1 MNAFFKGAGTVLR
14 RVWVWSLLLVLLSA
28 SLVWFIGPMLAVDDY
43 RFWQG
48 ATARLLTISSVFLL
62 WGLAMVWLGGRRVAA
77 SKKPENQARDA
88 QKGRLE
94 DERRHVRARF
104 KEAEQ
109 ALATTPR
116 YGNHR
121 KRWRHELPW
130 YVLIG
135 EEGSGKTSLL
145 AANGLHAPLDR
156 SDATPAGCSAFC
168 DWYFAD
174 KAVLIDTP
182 GRYLC
187 QRHGAPDAAGWATL
201 LGLLRTRR
209 RASPLNGVVVTLSVQ
224 TLLASNEHD
233 LDLHARQV
241 HARLQEVQQTL
252 HVDVPLYLVLTHADR
267 LPGFAEYFDT
277 PEAQAA
283 VGVLGEPLAVGT
295 TGAEMAQVRQAFEAL
310 LQRLS
315 AELITRL
322 HQERH
327 VERRARMLDLPPHA
341 AQMGERL
348 CAFIE
353 TAFRAHRAP
362 RINGLRGFYLTCAG
376 DVRAHGVSGLFRQVI
391 LAEADLAGLHTEE
404 RQRLRWRQAGLSLA
418 ALLLLGAGA
427 ALWTHSYTVNHQRL
441 GQLVEL
447 ARETVAVAPETDH
460 TLVVLAQLDQR
471 FAATQVFPAKGDAR
485 LLERA
490 GLYQGD
496 LSAPV
501 LASAYEHTLHQQ
513 LLPAVVALLEEQ
525 VQGSL
530 ADRERL
536 LDPLRAYLMLT
547 LRERRENRW
556 LAERVAQAWSTRY
569 AGAAAVQERLN
580 AHVARLLA
588 LPFAAPLND
597 ALVAQARQV
606 LRGESLADVVYR
618 VLREQARDLE
628 PLRLADGVAFTGV
641 DPPIP
646 GFYTKR
652 FLQYFD
658 AQGPRLVNTIA
669 QDNWVLGE
677 SADLSVLELRRLILA
692 LEQRYFSE
700 YADVWSDALGRV
712 RRVASEDLKQDA
724 ARLASVTSARSPLVL
739 LLQQVRENTL
749 LAGPLP
755 MAEDS
760 PRRTLQRRFEPL
772 HQLLDE
778 QQNPG
783 AELTRA
789 LGLLDELHLQLL
801 ALNRDVSPGQ
811 AAFLRVKR
819 RMEGQPDVLGTLR
832 DVAARL
838 PLPLSGLF
846 EGMADDSW
854 QHLLE
859 DAYVHVNQRYQSE
872 VYGVYA
878 QAIRQRYP
886 FNAHAASDVA
896 LSDFQAFFKPQGVM
910 ARFYDSYLRPFV
922 SAEGGRYRLRSLD
935 GRSLPM
941 TRGMLDHLSKAQLI
955 RRSFFTDGGG
965 DLQVRFTL
973 APYSLDQ
980 AVSRA
985 VLRIGERQ
993 LEYRHGPIVPM
1004 VFQWPDE
1011 AENGRSSLVLER
1023 GAERPL
1029 GLEKNTG
1036 AWSWFRLVDLLQSE
1050 PASGRDG
1057 HLLKADLAGLR
1068 ANFLLTS
1075 QRAPSPFPLGD
1086 WRTFRLP
1093 EQL

>member
-1 MNAFFKGAGTVLR
+1 MNAFFKGAGAVLR

-28 SLVWFIGPMLAVDDY
+28 GLVWFFGPLLAVDDY

-48 ATARLLTISSVFLL
+48 ATARLLTISSLFLL
-62 WGLAMVWLGGRRVAA
+62 WGLAMVWLNGRRAVA
-77 SKKPENQARDA
+77 SNTPESQARNA
-88 QKGRLE
+88 HKGRLE
-94 DERRHVRARF
+94 DERQHVRARF

-109 ALATTPR
+109 ALVTTPR
-116 YGNHR
+116 YGNHH

-145 AANGLHAPLDR
+145 AANGLQAPLDR
-156 SDATPAGCSAFC
+156 SEATPAGRSASC

-174 KAVLIDTP
+174 QAVLIDTP
-182 GRYLC
+182 GRYLS
-187 QRHGAPDAAGWATL
+187 QPHGASDAAGWATL
-201 LGLLRTRR
+201 LGLLKARR
-209 RASPLNGVVVTLSVQ
+209 RACPLNGVVVTLSVQ

-241 HARLQEVQQTL
+241 HGRVQDIQQTL
-252 HVDVPLYLVLTHADR
+252 QVDVPLYLVLTHADR
-267 LPGFAEYFDT
+267 LPGFAEYFDS

-283 VGVLGEPLAVGT
+283 VGVLGESLAVGT
-295 TGAEMAQVRQAFEAL
+295 AGAEMAQVRQAFEAL

-322 HQERH
+322 HQERN
-327 VERRARMLDLPPHA
+327 VERRGRMLDLPAQA
-341 AQMGERL
+341 AQMGERV
-348 CAFIE
+348 CRFIE
-353 TAFRAHRAP
+353 TAFRAYRAP
-362 RINGLRGFYLTCAG
+362 LINGLRGFYLTCAG
-376 DVRAHGVSGLFRQVI
+376 DARARFVPELFSQVI
-391 LAEADLAGLHTEE
+391 LAEADLAGLHTRE
-404 RQRLRWRQAGLSLA
+404 RQRLRWRQGGLGLA
-418 ALLLLGAGA
+418 ALVLLGAGA
-427 ALWTHSYTVNHQRL
+427 ALWTHSYTVNQQRL
-441 GQLVEL
+441 GQLVAL
-447 ARETVAVAPETDH
+447 AHPSAAVATETDH
-460 TLVVLAQLDQR
+460 TLMVLAQLDRR

-501 LASAYEHTLHQQ
+501 LASAYEHSLHQQ
-513 LLPAVVALLEEQ
+513 LLPVLVALLEEQ
-525 VQGSL
+525 VQGNL

-547 LRERRENRW
+547 LRDRREHRW
-556 LAERVAQAWSTRY
+556 LAERIAQAWATRY

-628 PLRLADGVAFTGV
+628 PLRLAEGAALVAAG
-641 DPPIP
+641 PPIP

-652 FLQYFD
+652 FLQYLE
-658 AQGPRLVNTIA
+658 AQGPRLVNAIA

-677 SADLSVLELRRLILA
+677 SADLSALELRRLILA

-700 YADVWSDALGRV
+700 YAEVWSSALGQL
-712 RRVASEDLKQDA
+712 RRVPSDDLKQDA
-724 ARLASVTSARSPLVL
+724 AGLASLTSARSPLVL

-755 MAEDS
+755 LAEDS

-789 LGLLDELHLQLL
+789 LAVLDELHLQLV
-801 ALNRDVSPGQ
+801 ALNRDGSAGQ
-811 AAFLRVKR
+811 AAFQRVKR
-819 RMEGQPDVLGTLR
+819 RMDGQPDVLGTLR

-859 DAYVHVNQRYQSE
+859 AAYGHVNQRYQSE

-896 LSDFQAFFKPQGVM
+896 LSDFHGFFKPQGAL

-922 SAEGGRYRLRSLD
+922 SAEGARYRLRSLD

-941 TRGMLDHLSKAQLI
+941 SRGVLDQLSKAQLI

-993 LEYRHGPIVPM
+993 LEYRHGPIVP
-1004 VFQWPDE
+1004 VLFQWPEE

-1036 AWSWFRLVDLLQSE
+1036 AWSWFRLVDLLHSE

-1057 HLLKADLAGLR
+1057 HVLKADLAGLR

-1075 QRAPSPFPLGD
+1075 QRTPSPLPLAD

>member
-28 SLVWFIGPMLAVDDY
+28 GLVWFFGPLLAVDDY

-48 ATARLLTISSVFLL
+48 ATARLSTISSVFLL
-62 WGLAMVWLGGRRVAA
+62 WGLAMVWLGGRRAVA
-77 SKKPENQARDA
+77 SSTPESQARNA

-94 DERRHVRARF
+94 DERRHLRARF
-104 KEAEQ
+104 KDAEQ

-116 YGNHR
+116 YGNRR

-145 AANGLHAPLDR
+145 MANGLQAPLDC
-156 SDATPAGCSAFC
+156 SGATPAGRSAFC

-174 KAVLIDTP
+174 TAVLIDTP
-182 GRYLC
+182 GRYLS
-187 QRHGAPDAAGWATL
+187 QPDGASDAAGWATL

-209 RASPLNGVVVTLSVQ
+209 KASPLAGVVVTLSVQ
-224 TLLASNEHD
+224 TLLASHEHD

-241 HARLQEVQQTL
+241 HGRLQEIRQAL
-252 HVDVPLYLVLTHADR
+252 HVDVPIYLVLTHADR
-267 LPGFAEYFDT
+267 LPGFAEYVDS
-277 PEAQAA
+277 PQAQAA
-283 VGVLGEPLAVGT
+283 QGVWGESLALGT
-295 TGAEMAQVRQAFEAL
+295 TGDDRDVVRQAFEAL

-315 AELITRL
+315 GGLITRL
-322 HQERH
+322 HQERN
-327 VERRARMLDLPPHA
+327 VERRARMLELPSHLA
-341 AQMGERL
+341 RMGERL
-348 CAFIE
+348 CVFIE
-353 TAFRAHRAP
+353 TAFRAHCAP
-362 RINGLRGFYLTCAG
+362 RINGVRGFYLTGAG
-376 DVRAHGVSGLFRQVI
+376 DVRAHCVPALFRQVI
-391 LAEADLAGLHTEE
+391 LAEADLAGLHGRE
-404 RQRLRWRQAGLSLA
+404 RQRLHWRQAGLSLA

-427 ALWTHSYTVNHQRL
+427 ALWMHSYTANHQRL

-447 ARETVAVAPETDH
+447 AHETAAFATEPDS
-460 TLVVLAQLDQR
+460 TLMVLAQLDRR
-471 FAATQVFPAKGDAR
+471 FAATLVFPAKGDAR
-485 LLERA
+485 LVERA

-496 LSAPV
+496 LSAPL
-501 LASAYEHTLHQQ
+501 LAGAYEQALLQQ

-530 ADRERL
+530 ANRERL
-536 LDPLRAYLMLT
+536 LDALRAYLMLT
-547 LRERRENRW
+547 LHERRENSW
-556 LAERVAQAWSTRY
+556 LAERVAQAWSARY

-580 AHVARLLA
+580 AHLARLLA

-597 ALVAQARQV
+597 ARVAQARQV
-606 LRGESLADVVYR
+606 LRGEPLADVVYR

-628 PLRLADGVAFTGV
+628 PLHLAEGPAFVAI

-646 GFYTKR
+646 GFYTRR
-652 FLQYFD
+652 FVQDFD
-658 AQGPRLVNTIA
+658 VQGPRLVNAIA

-677 SADLSVLELRRLILA
+677 SADLGALELRRLMLA

-700 YADVWSDALGRV
+700 YADVWSRALGRL
-712 RRVASEDLKQDA
+712 RRAASDDLKQDA
-724 ARLASVTSARSPLVL
+724 TRLASMTSARSPLVL

-749 LAGPLP
+749 LAAPLP

-760 PRRTLQRRFEPL
+760 PRRTLQRRFEAL

-783 AELTRA
+783 TELTRA
-789 LGLLDELHLQLL
+789 LGVLDELHLQLV
-801 ALNRDVSPGQ
+801 ALNRDGAAGQ

-832 DVAARL
+832 DAAARL
-838 PLPLSGLF
+838 PLPLSGLLD
-846 EGMADDSW
+846 GMADDSW

-859 DAYVHVNQRYQSE
+859 EAYVYVNQRYQSE
-872 VYGVYA
+872 VYGLYA

-896 LSDFQAFFKPQGVM
+896 LSDFQAFFKPHGVM
-910 ARFYDSYLRPFV
+910 ARFHDSYLRPFV
-922 SAEGGRYRLRSLD
+922 SGEGGRYRLRSLD

-941 TRGMLDHLSKAQLI
+941 TRGVLDHLSKAQLI

-965 DLQVRFTL
+965 DLRVRFTL

-980 AVSRA
+980 AVNRA
-985 VLRIGERQ
+985 VLRMGERQ
-993 LEYRHGPIVPM
+993 LEYRHGPIVPIA
-1004 VFQWPDE
+1004 FQWPDE

-1023 GAERPL
+1023 GTERPV

-1050 PASGRDG
+1050 PAGGRDG

-1075 QRAPSPFPLGD
+1075 QRTPSPFPLGD

>member
-1 MNAFFKGAGTVLR
+1 MNAFFKGAGNVLR
-14 RVWVWSLLLVLLSA
+14 RVWLWSLLLVLLSA
-28 SLVWFIGPMLAVDDY
+28 GLVWFFGPLLAVDDY
-43 RFWQG
+43 RFWRG
-48 ATARLLTISSVFLL
+48 ATSRLLTISSLFLL

-77 SKKPENQARDA
+77 SNTPQNQARDA
-88 QKGRLE
+88 HKGRLE
-94 DERRHVRARF
+94 DERRHVRERF

-121 KRWRHELPW
+121 QRWRHELPW

-145 AANGLHAPLDR
+145 VANGLQARLDR
-156 SDATPAGCSAFC
+156 SDATPAGRSAFC

-187 QRHGAPDAAGWATL
+187 QPHGTPDAAGWATL
-201 LGLLRTRR
+201 LGLLRARR
-209 RASPLNGVVVTLSVQ
+209 RACPLSGVVVTLSVQ

-252 HVDVPLYLVLTHADR
+252 HVDVPIYLVLTHADR

-277 PEAQAA
+277 AEAQAA
-283 VGVLGEPLAVGT
+283 VGVLGEPLAVGS
-295 TGAEMAQVRQAFEAL
+295 EMALVRQAFETL

-315 AELITRL
+315 GELITRL
-322 HQERH
+322 HQERN
-327 VERRARMLDLPPHA
+327 VERRARMLDLPSQLA
-341 AQMGERL
+341 RMGERL
-348 CAFIE
+348 CPFIE

-376 DVRAHGVSGLFRQVI
+376 DARVHFVPELFRQVI
-391 LAEADLAGLHTEE
+391 LAEADLAGLHTGE
-404 RQRLRWRQAGLSLA
+404 RQRLRWRQAGLSLT

-447 ARETVAVAPETDH
+447 AHEHAAVATETDS

-471 FAATQVFPAKGDAR
+471 FAATQVFPAQGAAR
-485 LLERA
+485 FVERA

-496 LSAPV
+496 LSAPL

-513 LLPAVVALLEEQ
+513 LLPAVVALLEQQ

-556 LAERVAQAWSTRY
+556 LAERVAQAWATRY
-569 AGAAAVQERLN
+569 AGASSVQERLN
-580 AHVARLLA
+580 AHLARLLA
-588 LPFAAPLND
+588 LPFAAPLDD

-628 PLRLADGVAFTGV
+628 PLRLAEGAALAAV

-646 GFYTKR
+646 GFYTQR

-658 AQGPRLVNTIA
+658 AQGPRLVNAIA

-677 SADLSVLELRRLILA
+677 SADLSALELRRLILA

-700 YADVWSDALGRV
+700 YAEVWSRALGRV
-712 RRVASEDLKQDA
+712 RRLASEDLKQDA

-749 LAGPLP
+749 LAAPLP

-760 PRRTLQRRFEPL
+760 PRRTLQRRFESL

-789 LGLLDELHLQLL
+789 LGLLDELHLQLV
-801 ALNRDVSPGQ
+801 ALNRDGSAGQ

-819 RMEGQPDVLGTLR
+819 RMEGQPDVLGHLR

-838 PLPLSGLF
+838 PLPLSGLI

-896 LSDFQAFFKPQGVM
+896 LGDFQAFFKPQGVM

-941 TRGMLDHLSKAQLI
+941 SRGVLDQLNKAQLI
-955 RRSFFTDGGG
+955 RRSFFTDGEG

-985 VLRIGERQ
+985 VLSMGEHQ

-1004 VFQWPDE
+1004 AFQWPDE
-1011 AENGRSSLVLER
+1011 AASGRSSLVLER

-1029 GLEKNTG
+1029 GLEKNSG

-1075 QRAPSPFPLGD
+1075 LRTPSPFPLAD

>member
-1 MNAFFKGAGTVLR
+1 MNAFFKGAGNVLR
-14 RVWVWSLLLVLLSA
+14 RVWLWSLLLVLLSA
-28 SLVWFIGPMLAVDDY
+28 GLVWFFGPLLAVDDY
-43 RFWQG
+43 RFWRG
-48 ATARLLTISSVFLL
+48 ATSRLLTISSLFLL

-77 SKKPENQARDA
+77 SNTPQNQARDA
-88 QKGRLE
+88 HKGRLE
-94 DERRHVRARF
+94 DERRHVRERF

-121 KRWRHELPW
+121 QRWRHELPW

-145 AANGLHAPLDR
+145 VANGLQAPLDR
-156 SDATPAGCSAFC
+156 SDATPAGRSAFC

-187 QRHGAPDAAGWATL
+187 QPHGTPDAAGWATL
-201 LGLLRTRR
+201 LGLLRARR
-209 RASPLNGVVVTLSVQ
+209 RACPLSGVVVTLSVQ

-252 HVDVPLYLVLTHADR
+252 HVDVPIYLVLTHADR

-277 PEAQAA
+277 AEAQAA
-283 VGVLGEPLAVGT
+283 VGVLGEPLAVGS
-295 TGAEMAQVRQAFEAL
+295 EMALVRQAFETL

-315 AELITRL
+315 GALITRL
-322 HQERH
+322 HQERN
-327 VERRARMLDLPPHA
+327 VERRARMLDLPSQLA
-341 AQMGERL
+341 RMGERL
-348 CAFIE
+348 CPFIE

-376 DVRAHGVSGLFRQVI
+376 DARVHFVPELFRQVI
-391 LAEADLAGLHTEE
+391 LAEADLAGLHTGE
-404 RQRLRWRQAGLSLA
+404 RQRLRWRQAGLSLT

-447 ARETVAVAPETDH
+447 AHEHAAVATETDS

-471 FAATQVFPAKGDAR
+471 FAATQVFPAQGAAR
-485 LLERA
+485 FVERA

-496 LSAPV
+496 LSAPL

-513 LLPAVVALLEEQ
+513 LLPAVVALLEQQ

-556 LAERVAQAWSTRY
+556 LAERVAQAWATRY
-569 AGAAAVQERLN
+569 AGASSVQERLN
-580 AHVARLLA
+580 AHLARLLA
-588 LPFAAPLND
+588 LPFAAPLDD

-628 PLRLADGVAFTGV
+628 PLRLAEGAALAAV

-646 GFYTKR
+646 GFYTQR

-658 AQGPRLVNTIA
+658 AQGPRLVNAIA

-677 SADLSVLELRRLILA
+677 SADLSALELRRLILA

-700 YADVWSDALGRV
+700 YAEVWSRALGRV
-712 RRVASEDLKQDA
+712 RRLASEDLKQDA

-749 LAGPLP
+749 LAAPLP

-760 PRRTLQRRFEPL
+760 PRRTLQRRFESL

-789 LGLLDELHLQLL
+789 LGLLDELHLQLV
-801 ALNRDVSPGQ
+801 ALNRDGSAGQ

-819 RMEGQPDVLGTLR
+819 RMEGQPDVLGHLR

-838 PLPLSGLF
+838 PLPLSGLI

-896 LSDFQAFFKPQGVM
+896 LGDFQAFFKPQGVM

-941 TRGMLDHLSKAQLI
+941 SRGVLDQLSKAQLI
-955 RRSFFTDGGG
+955 RRSFFTDGEG

-985 VLRIGERQ
+985 VLSMGEHQ

-1004 VFQWPDE
+1004 AFQWPDE
-1011 AENGRSSLVLER
+1011 AASGRSSLVLER

-1029 GLEKNTG
+1029 GLEKNSG

-1075 QRAPSPFPLGD
+1075 LRTPSPFPLAD

>member
-1 MNAFFKGAGTVLR
+1 MNAFFKGAGNVLR
-14 RVWVWSLLLVLLSA
+14 RVWLWSLLLVLLSA
-28 SLVWFIGPMLAVDDY
+28 GLVWFFGPLLAVDDY
-43 RFWQG
+43 RFWRG
-48 ATARLLTISSVFLL
+48 ATSRLLTISSLFLL

-77 SKKPENQARDA
+77 SNTPQNQARDA
-88 QKGRLE
+88 HKGRLE
-94 DERRHVRARF
+94 DERRHVRERF

-121 KRWRHELPW
+121 QRWRHELPW

-145 AANGLHAPLDR
+145 VANGLQAPLDR
-156 SDATPAGCSAFC
+156 SDATPAGRSAFC

-187 QRHGAPDAAGWATL
+187 QPHGTPDAAGWATL
-201 LGLLRTRR
+201 LGLLRARR
-209 RASPLNGVVVTLSVQ
+209 RACPLSGVVVTLSVQ

-252 HVDVPLYLVLTHADR
+252 HVDVPIYLVLTHADR

-277 PEAQAA
+277 AEAQAA
-283 VGVLGEPLAVGT
+283 VGVLGEPLAVGS
-295 TGAEMAQVRQAFEAL
+295 EMALVRQAFETL

-315 AELITRL
+315 GALITRL
-322 HQERH
+322 HQERN
-327 VERRARMLDLPPHA
+327 VERRARMLDLPSQLA
-341 AQMGERL
+341 RMGERL
-348 CAFIE
+348 CPFIE
-353 TAFRAHRAP
+353 TAFRAHRAT

-376 DVRAHGVSGLFRQVI
+376 DARVHFVPELFRQVI
-391 LAEADLAGLHTEE
+391 LAEADLAGLHTGE
-404 RQRLRWRQAGLSLA
+404 RQRLRWRQAGLSLT

-441 GQLVEL
+441 GQRVEL
-447 ARETVAVAPETDH
+447 AHDHAAVATETDS

-471 FAATQVFPAKGDAR
+471 FAATQVFPAQGAAR
-485 LLERA
+485 FVERA

-496 LSAPV
+496 LSAPL

-513 LLPAVVALLEEQ
+513 LLPAVVALLEQQ

-556 LAERVAQAWSTRY
+556 LAERVAQAWATRY
-569 AGAAAVQERLN
+569 AGASSVQERLN
-580 AHVARLLA
+580 AHLARLLA
-588 LPFAAPLND
+588 LPFAAPLDD

-628 PLRLADGVAFTGV
+628 PLRLAEGAALAAV

-646 GFYTKR
+646 GFYTQR

-658 AQGPRLVNTIA
+658 AQGPRLVNAIA

-677 SADLSVLELRRLILA
+677 SADLSALELRRLILA

-700 YADVWSDALGRV
+700 YAEVWSRALGRV
-712 RRVASEDLKQDA
+712 RRLASEDLKQDA

-749 LAGPLP
+749 LAAPLP

-760 PRRTLQRRFEPL
+760 PRRTLQRRFESL

-789 LGLLDELHLQLL
+789 LGLLDELHLQLV
-801 ALNRDVSPGQ
+801 ALNRDGSAGQ
-811 AAFLRVKR
+811 PAFLRVKR
-819 RMEGQPDVLGTLR
+819 RMEGQPDVLGHLR

-838 PLPLSGLF
+838 PLPLSGLI

-896 LSDFQAFFKPQGVM
+896 LGDFQAFFKPQGVM

-941 TRGMLDHLSKAQLI
+941 SRGVLDQLNKAQLI
-955 RRSFFTDGGG
+955 RRSFFTDGEG

-985 VLRIGERQ
+985 VLSMGEHQ

-1004 VFQWPDE
+1004 AFQWPDE
-1011 AENGRSSLVLER
+1011 AASGRSSLVLER

-1029 GLEKNTG
+1029 GLEKNSG

-1075 QRAPSPFPLGD
+1075 LRTPSPFPLAD

>member
-1 MNAFFKGAGTVLR
+1 MNAFFKGAGAVLR

-28 SLVWFIGPMLAVDDY
+28 GLVWFIGPLLAVDDY

-48 ATARLLTISSVFLL
+48 ATARLLTISSLFLL
-62 WGLAMVWLGGRRVAA
+62 WGLAMVWLGGRRVVA
-77 SKKPENQARDA
+77 SKTPENQARNA
-88 QKGRLE
+88 HKGRLE

-104 KEAEQ
+104 KDAEQ

-145 AANGLHAPLDR
+145 AANGLPAPLDR
-156 SDATPAGCSAFC
+156 SDATPAGRSAFC

-182 GRYLC
+182 GRYLS
-187 QRHGAPDAAGWATL
+187 QPHGAPDAAGWATL
-201 LGLLRTRR
+201 LGLLRARR
-209 RASPLNGVVVTLSVQ
+209 RACPLSGVVVTLSVQ

-252 HVDVPLYLVLTHADR
+252 HVSVPIYLVLTHADQLR
-267 LPGFAEYFDT
+267 GFAEYFDT
-277 PEAQAA
+277 PEAQTA

-295 TGAEMAQVRQAFEAL
+295 EMDHVRQAFEAL

-315 AELITRL
+315 TGLITRL
-322 HQERH
+322 HQERN
-327 VERRARMLDLPPHA
+327 VERRARMLDLPPQT
-341 AQMGERL
+341 AQMGERV
-348 CAFIE
+348 CRFIE
-353 TAFRAHRAP
+353 TAFRAP
-362 RINGLRGFYLTCAG
+362 RCSGLRGFYLTCAG
-376 DVRAHGVSGLFRQVI
+376 DARAHGVPELFRQVI
-391 LAEADLAGLHTEE
+391 LAEADFASLHTRE

-418 ALLLLGAGA
+418 ALVLLGAGA
-427 ALWTHSYTVNHQRL
+427 ALWTHSYTANHQRL
-441 GQLVEL
+441 GQLVAL
-447 ARETVAVAPETDH
+447 AHETAAVATETDR
-460 TLVVLAQLDQR
+460 TLVVLAQLDRR

-485 LLERA
+485 LVERA

-496 LSAPV
+496 LSAPL

-525 VQGSL
+525 VQGNL
-530 ADRERL
+530 ADRQRL

-547 LRERRENRW
+547 LRERRETPW
-556 LAERVAQAWSTRY
+556 LAERIALAWSTRY
-569 AGAAAVQERLN
+569 AGVASVQERLN

-588 LPFAAPLND
+588 LPFAAPLDD

-628 PLRLADGVAFTGV
+628 PLRLGEGAALAGV
-641 DPPIP
+641 DSPIP

-658 AQGPRLVNTIA
+658 AQGPRLVSAIA

-677 SADLSVLELRRLILA
+677 SADLSALELRRLILA

-700 YADVWSDALGRV
+700 YADVWSRALGQV
-712 RRVASEDLKQDA
+712 RGVASDDLKQDA
-724 ARLASVTSARSPLVL
+724 ARLASLTSARSPLVL

-772 HQLLDE
+772 HQLLEE

-789 LGLLDELHLQLL
+789 LAVLDELHLQLV
-801 ALNRDVSPGQ
+801 AMHRDGSPGQ

-819 RMEGQPDVLGTLR
+819 RMDGQPDVLGSLR

-859 DAYVHVNQRYQSE
+859 DAYVYVNQRYQNE

-878 QAIRQRYP
+878 QAVRQRYP
-886 FNAHAASDVA
+886 FNAHATSDVA
-896 LSDFQAFFKPQGVM
+896 LSDFQGFFKPQGVM
-910 ARFYDSYLRPFV
+910 TRFYDSYLRPFV

-941 TRGMLDHLSKAQLI
+941 SRGVLEQLSKAQLI

-993 LEYRHGPIVPM
+993 LEYRHGPIVPV
-1004 VFQWPDE
+1004 VFQWPE
-1011 AENGRSSLVLER
+1011 ETENGRSSLVLER

-1057 HLLKADLAGLR
+1057 HVIKADLAGLR

-1075 QRAPSPFPLGD
+1075 LRTPSPFPLGD

>member
-14 RVWVWSLLLVLLSA
+14 RVWVWSLLLVLSSA
-28 SLVWFIGPMLAVDDY
+28 GLVWCFGPLLAVDDY

-48 ATARLLTISSVFLL
+48 ATARLLTISSLFLL
-62 WGLAMVWLGGRRVAA
+62 WGLAMAWLGGRRVVA
-77 SKKPENQARDA
+77 SNTPENQARNVH
-88 QKGRLE
+88 KGRLD
-94 DERRHVRARF
+94 DERRHVHARF

-116 YGNHR
+116 YGNQR

-156 SDATPAGCSAFC
+156 SDATPAGRSALC

-182 GRYLC
+182 GRYLS
-187 QRHGAPDAAGWATL
+187 QPNGTPDASGWATL
-201 LGLLRTRR
+201 LGLLRARR

-233 LDLHARQV
+233 LELHARQV
-241 HARLQEVQQTL
+241 HGRVQEIRQTL
-252 HVDVPLYLVLTHADR
+252 HVDVPLYLVLTHADQ
-267 LPGFAEYFDT
+267 LPGFAEYFDS
-277 PEAQAA
+277 PEAQAS
-283 VGVLGEPLAVGT
+283 VGVLGEPLTADPAGT
-295 TGAEMAQVRQAFEAL
+295 EMAQVRQAFEAL

-322 HQERH
+322 HQERN
-327 VERRARMLDLPPHA
+327 VERRARMLDLPTQA

-348 CAFIE
+348 CPFLE
-353 TAFRAHRAP
+353 TAFRADRAP
-362 RINGLRGFYLTCAG
+362 CLNGLRGFYLTFAG
-376 DVRAHGVSGLFRQVI
+376 DARAHFVSGLFRQVI
-391 LAEADLAGLHTEE
+391 LAETDLAGLHAQE
-404 RQRLRWRQAGLSLA
+404 RQRLRWRHAGLSVA

-427 ALWTHSYTVNHQRL
+427 VLWTHSYTVNHQRL

-447 ARETVAVAPETDH
+447 AHERTAVATETDS
-460 TLVVLAQLDQR
+460 TLVVLAQLDR
-471 FAATQVFPAKGDAR
+471 RLAATQVFPAKGDAR
-485 LLERA
+485 LWERA

-501 LASAYEHTLHQQ
+501 LASAYERALQQ
-513 LLPAVVALLEEQ
+513 QFLPVVVALLEEQ

-556 LAERVAQAWSTRY
+556 LAERVAQAWSARY

-628 PLRLADGVAFTGV
+628 PLRLAEGAALAAADQ
-641 DPPIP
+641 PIP

-658 AQGPRLVNTIA
+658 AQGPRLVNAIA

-677 SADLSVLELRRLILA
+677 SADLSALELRRLILA

-700 YADVWSDALGRV
+700 YADVWSSALGQL
-712 RRVASEDLKQDA
+712 RRVPSDDLKQDA
-724 ARLASVTSARSPLVL
+724 ARLASLTSARSPLVL

-755 MAEDS
+755 LAEDS

-789 LGLLDELHLQLL
+789 LAVLDELHLQLV
-801 ALNRDVSPGQ
+801 ALNRDGSAGQ
-811 AAFLRVKR
+811 AVFQRVKR
-819 RMEGQPDVLGTLR
+819 RMDGQPDVLGNLR

-896 LSDFQAFFKPQGVM
+896 LSDFQGFFKPQGVM

-922 SAEGGRYRLRSLD
+922 SAEGARYRLRSLD

-941 TRGMLDHLSKAQLI
+941 SRGVLDQLSKAQLI

-1004 VFQWPDE
+1004 VFQWPEE
-1011 AENGRSSLVLER
+1011 AGNGRSSLVLER

-1036 AWSWFRLVDLLQSE
+1036 AWSWFRLVDVLQSE
-1050 PASGRDG
+1050 LASGRDG
-1057 HLLKADLAGLR
+1057 HVLKADLAGLR

-1075 QRAPSPFPLGD
+1075 QRTPSPFPLAE

>member
-1 MNAFFKGAGTVLR
+1 MNAFFKGAGAVLR
-14 RVWVWSLLLVLLSA
+14 RVWVWSLLLVLSSA
-28 SLVWFIGPMLAVDDY
+28 GLVWFFGPLLAVDDY

-48 ATARLLTISSVFLL
+48 ATARLLTISSLFLL
-62 WGLAMVWLGGRRVAA
+62 WGLAIAWLGGRRVVA
-77 SKKPENQARDA
+77 SNTPEHQAHNA
-88 QKGRLE
+88 HKGRLE
-94 DERRHVRARF
+94 DERRQVRARF

-121 KRWRHELPW
+121 QRWRHELPW

-135 EEGSGKTSLL
+135 AEGSGKTSLL

-156 SDATPAGCSAFC
+156 SDATPAGRSAFG

-182 GRYLC
+182 GRYLS
-187 QRHGAPDAAGWATL
+187 QPDGTLDAAGWATL
-201 LGLLRTRR
+201 LGLLRARR
-209 RASPLNGVVVTLSVQ
+209 RASPLSGVVVTLSVQ

-241 HARLQEVQQTL
+241 HGRLQEVQQTL
-252 HVDVPLYLVLTHADR
+252 HVSVPIYLVLTHADQ

-283 VGVLGEPLAVGT
+283 IGVLGEPLAVGT
-295 TGAEMAQVRQAFEAL
+295 EMAQVRQAFEAL

-322 HQERH
+322 HQERN
-327 VERRARMLDLPPHA
+327 VGRRARMLDLPSQV

-348 CAFIE
+348 CRFIE
-353 TAFRAHRAP
+353 TAFRADRAP

-376 DVRAHGVSGLFRQVI
+376 DARAHCTPGLFRQVI
-391 LAEADLAGLHTEE
+391 LAETDLASLHAQE
-404 RQRLRWRQAGLSLA
+404 RQRLRWRHAGLSVA

-427 ALWTHSYTVNHQRL
+427 ALWTHSYTVNQQRL
-441 GQLVEL
+441 GQLAEL
-447 ARETVAVAPETDH
+447 AHERAAVATETDS
-460 TLVVLAQLDQR
+460 TLVVLAQLDR
-471 FAATQVFPAKGDAR
+471 RLAATQVFPAKGEAR
-485 LLERA
+485 LMERV

-501 LASAYEHTLHQQ
+501 LASAYEHSLQQQ

-547 LRERRENRW
+547 LRDRRENSW
-556 LAERVAQAWSTRY
+556 LAERIAQAWATRY

-628 PLRLADGVAFTGV
+628 PLRLAEGPAFAAV

-646 GFYTKR
+646 GFYTQR

-658 AQGPRLVNTIA
+658 AQGSRLVNTIA

-677 SADLSVLELRRLILA
+677 SADLSALELRRLMLA

-700 YADVWSDALGRV
+700 YADVWSRALGRV
-712 RRVASEDLKQDA
+712 RRGASEDLQQDA

-749 LAGPLP
+749 LAAPLA
-755 MAEDS
+755 MADDS
-760 PRRTLQRRFEPL
+760 PRRALQRRFEPL

-778 QQNPG
+778 QQNPSV
-783 AELTRA
+783 ELTRA
-789 LGLLDELHLQLL
+789 LGVLDELHLQLL
-801 ALNRDVSPGQ
+801 ALNRDGAPGQ

-819 RMEGQPDVLGTLR
+819 RMEGQPDVLGNVR
-832 DVAARL
+832 DTAARL

-846 EGMADDSW
+846 EGIADDTW

-896 LSDFQAFFKPQGVM
+896 LSDFQGFFKPQGVM

-973 APYSLDQ
+973 VPYSLDQ

-993 LEYRHGPIVPM
+993 LEYRHGPIVPV

-1057 HLLKADLAGLR
+1057 HVLKADLAGLR

-1075 QRAPSPFPLGD
+1075 QRTPSPFPLAD